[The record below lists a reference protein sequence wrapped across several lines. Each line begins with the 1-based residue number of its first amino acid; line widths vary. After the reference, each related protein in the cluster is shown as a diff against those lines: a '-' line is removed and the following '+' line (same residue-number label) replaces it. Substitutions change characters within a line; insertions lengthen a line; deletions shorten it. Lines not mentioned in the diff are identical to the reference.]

1 MNKKIITVLL
11 ISGIALTLGSCTDN
25 RGEKSSSS
33 YVSSVESS
41 GSVSPSDLSSS
52 SSGSASETKDVIS
65 FSLAGP
71 NGAPSY
77 ALGGVYKENRDHI
90 TVGAPQSTVMPALAT
105 GSAGMLIFDSANMAR
120 RMKGKATNYYNYV
133 GLITGGNVYVVA
145 TGHDANKTIDE
156 NDRIV
161 SFGSGSIFTSVFK
174 AAYGYKGAIAEVADT
189 ATAATVAATGLNG
202 GEAVDYVLVAE
213 PVLTMQI
220 AQNKIKKENVL
231 ASLSDKWL
239 EYTKEKGYNGGKG
252 YSFYPQAGLF
262 ISKALEKDTSKKGEI
277 TSFIKSVWSACADFA
292 ENDGRKTLATIEAD
306 LKDGVYGDSKDTAFG
321 TKIIAV
327 KKCADESTNG
337 FKKKNAMGFIDKNID
352 INAFLTE
359 TANDLGFPAYE
370 EENIS
375 SYSSI
380 ER

>member
-1 MNKKIITVLL
+1 MNKKIITVFL
-11 ISGIALTLGSCTDN
+11 ISGIALTLGACTDN
-25 RGEKSSSS
+25 RGQNSSSS
-33 YVSSVESS
+33 YVSSAE
-41 GSVSPSDLSSS
+41 S
-52 SSGSASETKDVIS
+52 SSGSASEAKKVIG

-77 ALGGVYKENRDHI
+77 ALGGVYKENKDHI

-161 SFGSGSIFTSVFK
+161 SFGSKSIFTSVFK

-262 ISKALEKDTSKKGEI
+262 ISKTLEKDTSKKGEI

-292 ENDGRKTLATIEAD
+292 ENNGQQTLATIEAD
-306 LKDGVYGDSKDTAFG
+306 LNDGVYGDSKDTAFG
-321 TKIIAV
+321 TNIKAV
-327 KKCADESTNG
+327 KKCANESTNG
-337 FKKKNAMGFIDKNID
+337 FKKKNAMGFIDKYID
-352 INAFLTE
+352 INAFLKE
-359 TANDLGFPAYE
+359 TAEDLGFPAYE

-375 SYSSI
+375 SYSTI